1 MHYLDE
7 NRTPHHG
14 GASGTATLLRREHV
28 PAAGTAAGRVPG
40 TRPAAGRPAAGA
52 VPGRPAAPDRAPAV
66 PVTVAVLAT
75 DPLTAEGAV
84 AYLRS
89 HPAVTPLTRAAV
101 GQADVVL
108 ILAGAVTEETL
119 AWMQGAAEQL
129 SDREMR
135 FVLVGDGVREAQ
147 LLRAV
152 SLGLVSIL
160 PRQGSDYESIVRAV
174 LAVREGR
181 VEMPDVA
188 LGWLV
193 GQIRSIQRDVLAPNG
208 LTAAG
213 LEAREVDVL
222 RLLADGLDTA
232 EIAEQLSYSQ
242 RTVKNIIHGLLSR
255 LKLRNRP
262 HAVAYALRH
271 GLL

>member
-7 NRTPHHG
+7 TSPLHHG
-14 GASGTATLLRREHV
+14 GPSGTATLVRRDH
-28 PAAGTAAGRVPG
+28 PALAGTPASRPAGGRVPPA
-40 TRPAAGRPAAGA
+40 RPPAGGAAARPGA
-52 VPGRPAAPDRAPAV
+52 PHRAPAV

-75 DPLTAEGAV
+75 DPLTAEGAL
-84 AYLRS
+84 AYLRA
-89 HPAVTPLTRAAV
+89 HPAVTPLTKASV
-101 GQADVVL
+101 GHADVVL
-108 ILAGAVTEETL
+108 ILASWVTEETL
-119 AWMQGAAEQL
+119 SWMQGAAEQATG
-129 SDREMR
+129 RELR
-135 FVLVGDGVREAQ
+135 FVLVGDGVREPQ

-152 SLGLVSIL
+152 SLGLVSVL
-160 PRQGSDYESIVRAV
+160 PRQGTDYERIVRAV
-174 LAVREGR
+174 LAVRDGR
-181 VEMPDVA
+181 VEMPEVA

-193 GQIRSIQRDVLAPNG
+193 GQIRSIQRNVLTPNG

-213 LEAREVDVL
+213 LEARELDVL

-232 EIAEQLSYSQ
+232 EIAERLNYSQ